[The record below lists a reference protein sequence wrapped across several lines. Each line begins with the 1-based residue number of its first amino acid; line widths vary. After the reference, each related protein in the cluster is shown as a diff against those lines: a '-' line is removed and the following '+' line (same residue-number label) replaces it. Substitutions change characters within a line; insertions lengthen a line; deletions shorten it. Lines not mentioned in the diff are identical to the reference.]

1 MYRTAGAYP
10 RQYYYDCLARTAF
23 WTALAAFLVMALHL
37 TALGCMM
44 WRHARVPNAMWFPR
58 IELVVCL
65 AILPGLSYGCA
76 GERGGAFASL
86 ICGCAWHVLAAAGGH
101 NRTVMPQKRGAQA
114 WLSTLVACL
123 SRAMAS
129 VSHSCHQA

>member
-76 GERGGAFASL
+76 GERGGGRLQASFA
-86 ICGCAWHVLAAAGGH
+86 GV
-101 NRTVMPQKRGAQA
+101 RGMCWQQ
-114 WLSTLVACL
+114 LVGTIE
-123 SRAMAS
+123 
-129 VSHSCHQA
+129 V